1 MVTALKQ
8 MVTIQQGG
16 RIEIPSS
23 ELLEGSNAEVIV
35 LVEPV
40 KRTVPL
46 VGLIGKAQGSFST
59 VESVDSYLSGERDS
73 WES

>member
-8 MVTIQQGG
+8 TVKIQQGG
-16 RIEIPSS
+16 KIEIYSP

-46 VGLIGKAQGSFST
+46 ASLIGKAQGSFST
-59 VESVDSYLSGERDS
+59 VESVDNYLREERDS